1 MDGTTTNHKIVTGL
15 CPGHLRSQSS
25 PTPWA
30 PRVRG
35 QSINTTEDKGGAG
48 TPTCATVIHFTWT
61 QWHLRKLRLKRE
73 TPEGARKNGPRGG
86 GENGWQGPHLLSI
99 FKVMWHQSLGKMKVR
114 AKGGQQPW
122 AAAAA
127 E

>member
-1 MDGTTTNHKIVTGL
+1 MDGTTTKHKIVTGL

-48 TPTCATVIHFTWT
+48 TPTCATVIHLTWT

-73 TPEGARKNGPRGG
+73 TPEGARKKRPKGRRGEWVARAAFTFYIQSDVASESRENEGPSQRRTTA
-86 GENGWQGPHLLSI
+86 
-99 FKVMWHQSLGKMKVR
+99 LGSR
-114 AKGGQQPW
+114 SC
-122 AAAAA
+122 
-127 E
+127 